1 MVATVAIMMMI
12 YFIEMKVHLNVNSYN
27 QKKLSLADYT
37 RSLLFILNTTVIIKR
52 VVNGTHV
59 PYQKKN

>member
-59 PYQKKN
+59 PYQRNY